1 MHEFAALAARAHEGV
16 YAELGAL
23 MNASQASLMRD
34 YENGCAELLDVVRL
48 ARAAGA
54 EGSRA
59 TGAGWGG
66 STVHLVR
73 EDRVDAVL
81 EALKTG
87 FYKKRWPDLGEEE
100 LEQSLLVSDPASG
113 AGLMLL
119 N

>member
-1 MHEFAALAARAHEGV
+1 VHEFAALAARAHEGV

-23 MNASQASLMRD
+23 MNASQASLMLD
-34 YENGCAELLDVVRL
+34 YENGCAEILDVVRL
-48 ARAAGA
+48 AREAGA

-73 EDRVDAVL
+73 EDRVDKVL
-81 EALKTG
+81 EALRTH

-119 N
+119 D